1 MKRPCFQSEI
11 INVPTPD
18 CFKGSPWV
26 EERALKHLVGDL
38 DDPQVTL
45 NNSDNFHR
53 ASTVYPYHH
62 PQLESDCDDHSGPCT
77 INHIS
82 VTQNVYDKLNESELN
97 TTPIA
102 ATSMRVK
109 LKSSQSV
116 HVAAREPEADFDLLD
131 RKLTE
136 CQTMNEEIFDW
147 AYAQAGQNAQDL
159 YVNVGEKLIEQ
170 TDKEQPNGGLWI
182 IQELQWN
189 EADDKSEMDNVSVAL
204 ILPEDELIPIFK
216 SMHYCKMLSPFRA
229 LEWIYVDSQYAF
241 GGYKA

>member
-1 MKRPCFQSEI
+1 MGDVSDLDARGLVGQSMTKFIDDILTTGMSTTGSATDAYMTPFVNAMTQEGSQIMKRPCFQSEI

-18 CFKGSPWV
+18 CYKGSPWV
-26 EERALKHLVGDL
+26 EERALKNLVGDL
-38 DDPQVTL
+38 DDPTVTL
-45 NNSDNFHR
+45 INSDNFHR

-82 VTQNVYDKLNESELN
+82 VTQNVYDKLNEKELN

-136 CQTMNEEIFDW
+136 C
-147 AYAQAGQNAQDL
+147 
-159 YVNVGEKLIEQ
+159 
-170 TDKEQPNGGLWI
+170 
-182 IQELQWN
+182 
-189 EADDKSEMDNVSVAL
+189 
-204 ILPEDELIPIFK
+204 
-216 SMHYCKMLSPFRA
+216 
-229 LEWIYVDSQYAF
+229 
-241 GGYKA
+241 